1 MFNIIDFIT
10 FYLSSIYTYTRFPIA
25 AIIPN
30 STSLN
35 PAENCSMLE
44 EKSVGIP
51 EVRAAA
57 ATINERDFAILP
69 LNLPLSISS
78 LIVIHTPPER
88 ITLAS
93 PAHSSPID

>member
-1 MFNIIDFIT
+1 M
-10 FYLSSIYTYTRFPIA
+10 RFPIA

-35 PAENCSMLE
+35 PDENCSMLE

-51 EVRAAA
+51 DIKAAA
-57 ATINERDFAILP
+57 ATINERDLAILP

-78 LIVIHTPPER
+78 LMVIHIPPAR
-88 ITLAS
+88 IALDS